1 METGFAGVVL
11 VLPTKGLPVVLALA
25 CVDPVLFF
33 VAMGCLWAV
42 LARVAWRAF
51 AGVAAGLVVAGCCFK
66 AVGCCE
72 CAAVAVK
79 RLAPST
85 VAIKRVFICVA
96 GFYAPEKT
104 GAVSRC
110 KSSVFVNLGGSA
122 SHQFNGIGKGFRRSL
137 SAV

>member
-1 METGFAGVVL
+1 METGFAGVAV
-11 VLPTKGLPVVLALA
+11 VLPTMGLPVVL
-25 CVDPVLFF
+25 VLVCMDSVVFF
-33 VAMGCLWAV
+33 VDVGCLWAV
-42 LARVAWRAF
+42 FAMVAWCAL